1 MATIV
6 TRASKLAALTTE
18 EMDDNFTNLKTEV
31 EQATTD
37 IAAIDVSGKLD
48 AADGTAT
55 GTLNA
60 ENITATGDIQA
71 ATGDIAAVNLLNTVI
86 RGKVQNLGD
95 ISGIVNIDTAL
106 GDTVTCKI
114 TGNTTFTVSNLKNGS
129 VNTIYLVI
137 ENIGAGSITW
147 PGTTTFNR
155 GAAIQTN
162 LTGKTMIILDTVD
175 AGITYM
181 GVQTWRDYA

>member
-18 EMDDNFTNLKTEV
+18 EMDSNFINLKTEV
-31 EQATTD
+31 EQATSN
-37 IAAIDVSGKLD
+37 ISSIDVSGKID
-48 AADGTAT
+48 AASGAAT
-55 GTLNA
+55 GTLSV
-60 ENITATGDIQA
+60 ENITATGEIE
-71 ATGDIAAVNLLNTVI
+71 AVNLLNTVI

-95 ISGIVNIDTAL
+95 ISGTVNIDTSL

-114 TGNTTFTVSNLKNGS
+114 TGNTTFTVSNLKAGS

-175 AGITYM
+175 TGITYM
-181 GVQTWRDYA
+181 GVQSWRDYA